1 MIIREQP
8 RWQELTQDISGAAIE
23 ALCAGLLILAEIM
36 LGTDIPE
43 SARWTEEHK

>member
-23 ALCAGLLILAEIM
+23 ALGAGLLIRAEIRAA
-36 LGTDIPE
+36 LGLGGQDV
-43 SARWTEEHK
+43 